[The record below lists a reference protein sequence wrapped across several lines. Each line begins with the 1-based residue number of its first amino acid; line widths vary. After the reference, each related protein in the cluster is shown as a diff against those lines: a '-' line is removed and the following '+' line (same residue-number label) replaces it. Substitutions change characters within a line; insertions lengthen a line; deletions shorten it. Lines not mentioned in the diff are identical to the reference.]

1 MVAPD
6 EVETDGGR
14 THTMASMS
22 SPHNAAK
29 PDETASTGEGKP
41 PTAPT
46 GPKKKAPKKKA
57 RPGTI
62 PVSAAGKRRTIPWA
76 TVAAVVVVL
85 AIVGGIAAYLVPKYT
100 VREEAQKFVPS
111 ASNPDPSDAIAG
123 VTKQFYPAG
132 QHVSPVQRVAYDKSP
147 PFGGPHD
154 AVWATCTGVVYPNP
168 LRTENAV
175 HSLEHGAVWI
185 AYNPQTIAAGD
196 KATLESKVNGQ
207 QFMLMSPYPGLSS
220 PISLQSWG
228 HQLKLDSAS
237 DPRVDQFITALRLNS
252 QTNVYPGQPQQTSY
266 PEVGA
271 SCAAI
276 PGSFDPN
283 NPPAADVGP
292 VPADAVPMNGAG
304 TQAAT
309 NEPGVTPAPAG

>member
-1 MVAPD
+1 
-6 EVETDGGR
+6 
-14 THTMASMS
+14 MS
-22 SPHNAAK
+22 SPHDAAK
-29 PDETASTGEGKP
+29 PDETASTTGAGTPPGAPKGSTKP
-41 PTAPT
+41 
-46 GPKKKAPKKKA
+46 PKKKS

-62 PVSAAGKRRTIPWA
+62 PATAAGRRRSIPWA
-76 TVAAVVVVL
+76 TLAAVVVVI
-85 AIVGGIAAYLVPKYT
+85 AVAGGIAAYLVPKYT

-111 ASNPDPSDAIAG
+111 ASNPDPSDAIPG
-123 VTKQFYPAG
+123 VVKQFYPAG
-132 QHVSPVQRVAYDKSP
+132 QHVSPAQRVAYDRSP

-185 AYNPQTIAAGD
+185 AYNPQTVSAAD
-196 KATLESKVNGQ
+196 TATLERKVSGR
-207 QFMLMSPYPGLSS
+207 QFMLMSPYPGLDE

-228 HQLKLDSAS
+228 HQLKVSSAS
-237 DPRVDQFITALRLNS
+237 DPRIDQFITALRLNA
-252 QTNVYPGQPQQTSY
+252 QTNVYPGQPRQTSF

-292 VPADAVPMNGAG
+292 VPANAVPMNGAG
-304 TQAAT
+304 TQQAT
-309 NEPGVTPAPAG
+309 DEPGVAPAPAG